1 MAAAGVQTASSS
13 TSVCQLLCHSMSC
26 LLNGD
31 LAGCAIAAMLLV
43 PELRRSVTSGLQ
55 TVT

>member
-13 TSVCQLLCHSMSC
+13 TSVCQLPCHSMPC